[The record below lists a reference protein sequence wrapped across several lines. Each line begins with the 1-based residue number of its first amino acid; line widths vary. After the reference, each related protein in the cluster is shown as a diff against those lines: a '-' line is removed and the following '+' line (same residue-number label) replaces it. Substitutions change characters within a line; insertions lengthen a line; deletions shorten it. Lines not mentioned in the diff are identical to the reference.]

1 MKTKYVIS
9 TNPAHLSRDPGD
21 ITIIAAAQGTSWA
34 QSSAARRAAKTEA
47 TRKAK
52 RAAQFTPETQPRDP
66 NGRFRRILA
75 RLKTNL
81 GGEAT
86 EGLAKKLEEAEVA
99 QVAGDYEQMRLHSGE
114 LIEMIDAV
122 DSGQLPQGTVKNLR
136 NGARDLGKVMAYLP
150 LPQGNPNA
158 KIRFS
163 DMPPA
168 SGDMVRQMIERV
180 KEKLNAEDAKKYVKV
195 LEEFM
200 AGSRTMT
207 SDEMA
212 SNLNKLL
219 RVLA

>member
-1 MKTKYVIS
+1 MKTSYVITS
-9 TNPAHLSRDPGD
+9 NPARLSRDPGD
-21 ITIIAAAQGTSWA
+21 AAIVAAAQETSWA
-34 QSSAARRAAKTEA
+34 KSSAARRSAKIAA

-52 RAAQFTPETQPRDP
+52 REAQFTPETQPRDP

-75 RLKTNL
+75 RLKANL
-81 GGEAT
+81 GEDAT
-86 EGLAKKLEEAEVA
+86 SELAKKIESAEAAQIAGNYEE
-99 QVAGDYEQMRLHSGE
+99 MRSHSNELIKMIDDVQDGE
-114 LIEMIDAV
+114 LAK
-122 DSGQLPQGTVKNLR
+122 GTVKNLR

-158 KIRFS
+158 KIRFT

-168 SGDMVRQMIERV
+168 SADMVRQMIKKVQEQ
-180 KEKLNAEDAKKYVKV
+180 LNAEDAKKYVKE

-200 AGSRTMT
+200 SGSRTMT